1 MQNIIVG
8 ASFVNE
14 LSSVFCSRHDTALSI
29 HDFYD
34 DVRLG
39 RGPLNDHGAIV
50 NTNVDHNP
58 PNVRG
63 TTVVPLVDLKV

>member
-29 HDFYD
+29 HDFND

-39 RGPLNDHGAIV
+39 RGPLNDHGATV
-50 NTNVDHNP
+50 NMNIDHNAP
-58 PNVRG
+58 AVRG
-63 TTVVPLVDLKV
+63 TTVVPMVDLKV